1 MTTDRWSDERLDR
14 LATIVESNARAIEAI
29 SADIAASR
37 TDINTTRASVNA
49 LVQTI
54 TEFSIRTEER
64 LNRLDEVAVGIE
76 RLLQELMHNRS
87 H

>member
-76 RLLQELMHNRS
+76 RLLQGLMHNRS

>member
-37 TDINTTRASVNA
+37 TDIT
-49 LVQTI
+49 
-54 TEFSIRTEER
+54 
-64 LNRLDEVAVGIE
+64 AVID
-76 RLLQELMHNRS
+76 
-87 H
+87 